1 MTRSQPST
9 NPLNWLIA
17 ALLLGGLI
25 HPSSV
30 TADDWTRFRGENG
43 AGLSDLRGVPFSW
56 SESDYAWTFEPG
68 HVGHSSPVI
77 WGKTMFITSAS
88 EGGTERFVHCLDAD
102 SGKERW
108 KVSLAFEPSN
118 KHQKN
123 SWASST
129 PTTDGERVYVIFSD
143 DKSQIVTAWD
153 FQGHEVW
160 KRDLGPFGQDHG
172 QGVSPIVA
180 NGLLIVPN
188 DQPGPSSLL
197 ALDSRTGTTVWEIE
211 RPVAK
216 TSFSTPMLLPG
227 RGQEVQLISLSE
239 AAGLTSHDLMSGQ
252 LNWQS
257 PPMPMRTVA
266 SPVVSEGLLIA
277 FCGTAGNGKYLMA
290 VNSQIDAQGDSRIVF
305 ERKTQLPYV
314 PTPVAFNELLFLWGD
329 SGVLVCLEMPTGRE
343 LWAKRIANA
352 TFSSS
357 PVCID
362 GHLYGVSEDGEVFI
376 VKASRDYELA
386 GRVSL
391 GQPCH
396 ATPAVANGHL
406 YLRTF
411 HKLLAL
417 KAR

>member
-1 MTRSQPST
+1 MTRSQPSFV
-9 NPLNWLIA
+9 PISCLIA
-17 ALLLGGLI
+17 ILIFGGLN
-25 HPSSV
+25 HHSAV
-30 TADDWTRFRGENG
+30 QAQNWTRFRGENG
-43 AGLSDLRGVPFSW
+43 AGLSDLKGIPLNW
-56 SESDYAWTFEPG
+56 SESDYAWTFEPE
-68 HVGHSSPVI
+68 HVGHSSPVV
-77 WGKTMFITSAS
+77 WEKSVFITSAS

-102 SGKERW
+102 TGKERW
-108 KVSLAFEPSN
+108 KVSLGFAVSE

-129 PTTDGERVYVIFSD
+129 PTTDGERIYAIFSD
-143 DKSQIVTAWD
+143 DQSQIVTAWD
-153 FQGHEVW
+153 FQGKEIWH
-160 KRDLGPFGQDHG
+160 RDLGPFGQDHG
-172 QGVSPIVA
+172 QGVSPIVS

-197 ALDSRTGTTVWEIE
+197 ALDAKTGNTVWNVD

-227 RGQEVQLISLSE
+227 RGQEIQLISLSE
-239 AAGLTSHDLMSGQ
+239 AAGLTSHDLMTGK

-257 PPMPMRTVA
+257 PAMPMRTVA

-290 VNSQIDAQGDSRIVF
+290 VNSKIDAPGDSRIVF

-314 PTPVAFNELLFLWGD
+314 PTPIAVDELLFLWGD
-329 SGVLVCLEMPTGRE
+329 AGLLVCLEMPTGRE

-357 PVCID
+357 PVYID

-376 VKASRDYELA
+376 VKAARDYELA

-411 HKLLAL
+411 HKLFAL